1 MNKKLLLVAGVAITS
16 AGIYSPAVMAVS
28 TTGSSTAR
36 VVQAMTITAANA
48 LAFGDLL
55 TGASGT
61 VILDTANGVTGSLAA
76 TGTQTSGSFTISGA
90 ANAVYTVTL
99 DASTTITD
107 GTDTMN
113 VTGINHDSGLLGSR
127 TLSGTGA
134 DTLSIGGTL
143 TVAGTE
149 GVGSY
154 SGTYNVTVDYQQSM
168 VDGFL

>member
-1 MNKKLLLVAGVAITS
+1 MNKKFLLVAGLAMTS
-16 AGIYSPAVMAVS
+16 AGIYSPAVMAAA

-48 LAFGDLL
+48 LAFGDILS
-55 TGASGT
+55 GASGN
-61 VILDTANGVTGSLAA
+61 VILDTANGVTGSLAT
-76 TGTQTSGSFTISGA
+76 TGTRTSGSFTLTGA
-90 ANAVYTVTL
+90 ASAVYTVTL

-113 VTGINHDSGLLGSR
+113 VTGINHDSGLLGTR
-127 TLSGTGA
+127 TLSAGGA

-149 GVGSY
+149 AVGSY
-154 SGTYNVTVDYQQSM
+154 SGTYNVTVDYE
-168 VDGFL
+168 